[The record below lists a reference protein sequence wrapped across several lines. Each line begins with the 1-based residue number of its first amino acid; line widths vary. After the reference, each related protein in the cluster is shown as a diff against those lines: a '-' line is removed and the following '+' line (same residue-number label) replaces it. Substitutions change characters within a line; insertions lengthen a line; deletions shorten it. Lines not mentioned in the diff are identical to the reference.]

1 MNVVC
6 AEKQELADIYQLEH
20 ALFGNH
26 AYPLFFFRQAF
37 DCWGKGLLVAK
48 QDSQVAGY
56 VLMTPTDKQQ
66 EYWVLSLAVDTA
78 YRGMGI
84 GRSLMQQAI
93 ETLPQ
98 DSKLLLTV
106 DPNNSSACELYL
118 SMGFLT
124 IKEESNYFGD
134 DEPRLVMQLNV

>member
-6 AEKQELADIYQLEH
+6 AEKQDLANIYQLER
-20 ALFGNH
+20 ALFGEH

-37 DCWGKGLLVAK
+37 DCWGKGLLVTK

-66 EYWVLSLAVDTA
+66 EYWVLSLAVDA
-78 YRGMGI
+78 DYRGMGI

-93 ETLPQ
+93 DILPQ
-98 DSKLLLTV
+98 DSKILLTV

-118 SMGFLT
+118 SMGFVT
-124 IKEESNYFGD
+124 VKEESNYFGD
-134 DEPRLVMQLNV
+134 DEPRLVMQLII

>member
-6 AEKQELADIYQLEH
+6 AEKQELADIYQLER
-20 ALFGNH
+20 ALFGDH

-66 EYWVLSLAVDTA
+66 EYWALSLAVDTA

-84 GRSLMQQAI
+84 GRSLMQQAR

-106 DPNNSSACELYL
+106 DPNNSSACDLYL
-118 SMGFLT
+118 SMGFVT
-124 IKEESNYFGD
+124 IKEEINYYGD
-134 DEPRLVMQLNV
+134 DEPRLVMQLIV